1 MSKKILITGGAGY
14 IGSEL
19 TGHLLRDGHQVTCID
34 NLMYDATS
42 LLRYTVDSN
51 FNFEKGDV
59 RNINF
64 LRKHMAQADV
74 IIPLAAL
81 VGFPLCEKDKRGA
94 REINYEVNQW
104 IADNKS
110 KDQMVIYP
118 CTNSGYGTSK
128 DGSMCT
134 EESPLNPVSLY
145 GTTKVQA
152 EKAYREIEN
161 HVTFRFATVFGP
173 GSRMRT
179 DLLVNNFVLKALREG
194 VLVLYEC
201 EFMRNYLHLQDA
213 CRSFKFVIDNWDNCK
228 NETYNVGHDGIN
240 MNKLQLAKKIQEHI
254 PLQIIKAEINTD
266 PDVRDY
272 EVSSQKIYNKGFDC
286 KYDLDDGIIQLIK
299 AYSIIES
306 PWYANY

>member
-1 MSKKILITGGAGY
+1 MNILITGGAGY

-19 TGHLLRDGHQVTCID
+19 VAHLLNDGHKVTCID
-34 NLMYDATS
+34 NLMYDPTS
-42 LLRYTVDSN
+42 LLRYTIDPN

-59 RNINF
+59 RNLQF
-64 LRKHMAQADV
+64 LKRHVDKADI

-110 KDQMVIYP
+110 KDQRVVYP

-128 DGSMCT
+128 DGSVCT

-145 GTTKVQA
+145 GVTKVQA
-152 EKAYREIEN
+152 EKAYKNVEN

-213 CRSFKFVIDNWDNCK
+213 CRSFKFVIDNWNSCK
-228 NETYNVGHDGIN
+228 NETYNVGHDDIN
-240 MNKLQLAKKIQEHI
+240 MNKLQLAQKIKEHI

-266 PDVRDY
+266 PDIRNY
-272 EVSSQKIYNKGFDC
+272 EVSSKKIYNKGFEC
-286 KYDLDDGIIQLIK
+286 KYNLDDGITQLIK
-299 AYSIIES
+299 AYEIIES
-306 PWYANY
+306 PWFANY